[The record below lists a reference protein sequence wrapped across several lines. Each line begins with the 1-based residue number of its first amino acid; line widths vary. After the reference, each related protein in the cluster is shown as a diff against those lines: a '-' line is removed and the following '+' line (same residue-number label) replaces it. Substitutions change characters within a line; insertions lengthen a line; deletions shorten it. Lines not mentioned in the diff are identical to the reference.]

1 MIANG
6 FVSGRHRVM
15 VGSDRGHVCV
25 CPQAATGTALPQGY
39 GKDSVPLLG
48 SKQGCNVRVG

>member
-1 MIANG
+1 
-6 FVSGRHRVM
+6 M

-25 CPQAATGTALPQGY
+25 CPQATTGTALPQGY